1 MDRFS
6 YIISLVPSVVWSA
19 IIAAFLTFLGIRWIN
34 RYRNQKQSQ
43 QPSPAREE
51 CQFQSE
57 QNIAFKKEAYF
68 EMAAIFSRTIGTF
81 RKLTSLDFSD
91 KEPGEYAIDPE
102 EAIAKAL
109 LIADADT
116 VSKLLEFTFELN
128 QAFILLIKQREILL
142 DHNKSIDTDREM
154 IADANREKD
163 RLITILKES
172 NMQGQ
177 GDIYTLTSIED
188 SYKSQDEIIATARN
202 NIDEREA
209 IFKTR
214 YREFIKD
221 CWTAYSR
228 FNISMA
234 PIIIAVRYELD
245 SDIDANEFEEIIQ
258 KSMSR
263 IMSTIDSVALT
274 EEK

>member
-51 CQFQSE
+51 CKFQSE

-221 CWTAYSR
+221 CWSAYSR

-234 PIIIAVRYELD
+234 PIIIAVRNELD

-263 IMSTIDSVALT
+263 IISTIDSVALT